1 MSVIALGAMARYTS
15 RNVRLFPV
23 GMNYFNGHR
32 FRSRALVE
40 FGDPIDIPQ
49 QLVSAYSAGLP
60 VAGSG
65 RARRSR
71 EARLHV
77 VDGSTAGLAV
87 KDTIIVKV
95 AGKDGSGAVKE
106 KRSEVE
112 EILSEH
118 EALLTTPLW
127 DAAEFEQA
135 EESVEYTV
143 TKTSG
148 KAEMHQACDDL
159 NEIIKTSLERV
170 TVNAPGDANPEL
182 LLQSNGW
189 MRWCRAADS
198 TARKRARANTHQGVP
213 PCAGASTQKAT
224 AATR

>member
-1 MSVIALGAMARYTS
+1 MRTTLVATAPPALERDEAT
-15 RNVRLFPV
+15 LQL
-23 GMNYFNGHR
+23 
-32 FRSRALVE
+32 RSA
-40 FGDPIDIPQ
+40 
-49 QLVSAYSAGLP
+49 AGWWCL
-60 VAGSG
+60 
-65 RARRSR
+65 
-71 EARLHV
+71 

-170 TVNAPGDANPEL
+170 TVNAPDHETL
-182 LLQSNGW
+182 KDVW
-189 MRWCRAADS
+189 
-198 TARKRARANTHQGVP
+198 TARSLYKPSHQKLTPAQTTELTRRMLQAYELASQTGQRP
-213 PCAGASTQKAT
+213 PTPHNPHGLECAF
-224 AATR
+224 